1 MNDELSKQIYN
12 NLKRF
17 RAPSLEVLIFE
28 KQLCVLN

>member
-17 RAPSLEVLIFE
+17 RVPSLEVLIFE
-28 KQLCVLN
+28 KQLCVLY